1 MDDLTDVIIRHLH
14 HPHPPTLHLNTHSH
28 AHSHTLSS
36 PSLPLMINNNT
47 LFVGEECLQ
56 WDRPPGRAGPSFDT
70 AVCQCA
76 TNYCAQ
82 TEWGHSRM
90 GSLAKQTCRACGGRR
105 GCSKGG
111 REGTGHN
118 APPPQRDTMTEF
130 SNRPCHP
137 KASCP
142 SAIQQ
147 VWMVKMFEPRTH
159 CDFIIS
165 PHILC
170 PGILFTSPRCRLCD
184 RFSPHLP
191 KKKKKSL

>member
-1 MDDLTDVIIRHLH
+1 MDDLTDVIIRHRH
-14 HPHPPTLHLNTHSH
+14 HPRPPPLRLNTHSH

-105 GCSKGG
+105 GCGEGRGG
-111 REGTGHN
+111 IV
-118 APPPQRDTMTEF
+118 PQRDTMTEF
-130 SNRPCHP
+130 SNKPCPP

-147 VWMVKMFEPRTH
+147 VWMEKMFEPRTH
-159 CDFIIS
+159 CDFLIS

-191 KKKKKSL
+191 